1 MKKMIFICFLMLTAC
16 KTEKEIL
23 CDEYLNLS
31 QGNFEVVSKQCIL
44 NGDHATALVKLLDKG
59 SGEYRT
65 YTLNVIDGRMIMNL
79 DSVSAISHQKSEEAS
94 AMASASMAM
103 AASHASMNASMS
115 AGRR

>member
-1 MKKMIFICFLMLTAC
+1 MKKIIFMCFLLLTAC
-16 KTEKEIL
+16 KSEKEIL
-23 CDEYLNLS
+23 CDESLNLN
-31 QGNFEVVSKQCIL
+31 QGNFELVSKQCIV
-44 NGDHATALVKLLDKG
+44 NGSNATALVKLLDRS

-65 YTLNVIDGRMIMNL
+65 YTLNVIDGRIIMNL

-103 AASHASMNASMS
+103 SASSMASN